1 MQNVSLSCIA
11 RYSILDAFYHM
22 MLFPILM
29 GYLVLDTV
37 FLAAAFLLVGLF
49 MVSTISPLFTAL
61 CFHTRIV
68 VAVAVMVC
76 ASFNCNAGAVAGA
89 VMAAAMPMSHH
100 RHNRRTA
107 QQRNS

>member
-37 FLAAAFLLVGLF
+37 FLAAAFLLVGLS
-49 MVSTISPLFTAL
+49 VKE
-61 CFHTRIV
+61 TRGQPINGTLKQ
-68 VAVAVMVC
+68 AIP
-76 ASFNCNAGAVAGA
+76 G
-89 VMAAAMPMSHH
+89 
-100 RHNRRTA
+100 
-107 QQRNS
+107 